1 MICPIRFIRK
11 PEESECI
18 KEKCSFWVDGSLLPE
33 SSQEPKRFTA
43 LLGVNKANDGPA
55 EEETM
60 GKCSIL
66 VMAEMAL
73 KTRPLE

>member
-18 KEKCSFWVDGSLLPE
+18 KDKCSFWVDGSLLPE

-55 EEETM
+55 EEEVM
-60 GKCSIL
+60 GKCSVL

-73 KTRPLE
+73 KNRPLE

>member
-18 KEKCSFWVDGSLLPE
+18 RDKCSFWVDGSLLPE
-33 SSQEPKRFTA
+33 CSQEPKRFTA
-43 LLGVNKANDGPA
+43 LLGVNKMDDGKA
-55 EEETM
+55 EEDAS

-73 KTRPLE
+73 KAKPAE